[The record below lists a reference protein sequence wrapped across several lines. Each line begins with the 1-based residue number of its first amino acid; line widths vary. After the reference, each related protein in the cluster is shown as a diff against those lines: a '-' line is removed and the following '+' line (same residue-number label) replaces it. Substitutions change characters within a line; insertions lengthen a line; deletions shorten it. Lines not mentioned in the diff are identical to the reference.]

1 MVPGKALHLVEVKDH
16 ESLRPYQ
23 NDGVRQLVSIL
34 LGRGGAILGDDM
46 GLGKTRQA
54 IRVADVLRGSGSA
67 SLVVAPAL
75 ARETW
80 LAEVGRW
87 GVKSEAVGL
96 ALPTGSKRARLEWEK
111 LAKRECQFII
121 TSYELLDKVMD
132 VVFEKHMPGFLIVD
146 EAHMLKG
153 RDSKGRMSKR
163 AGLVYDV
170 GQLVPYKLLL
180 TGTPLADRPRDLYNL
195 LLTTTRS
202 GRKVWGTPWQFDAR
216 FCGGKKGEHGW
227 ENHGIGPEDIK
238 PLLAKLMVRREKRD
252 VAEQLPP
259 LTRQV
264 VWLDGDSSGADG
276 LRSALL
282 SRASA
287 ATQTAL
293 CATLE
298 AKIPVACELAAEARR
313 FLLVTW
319 MKEHAHK
326 ISKIL
331 NSEST
336 PCFVITG
343 EMSHEQ
349 REKVAKEAA
358 SRGVGIVA
366 TLDSVWQSMDSLK
379 HVASIGI
386 MHALHYQWLKMAQGE
401 ARLHRMGQSDPVH
414 WYYLAC
420 RDTIDELIVR
430 QIVEKMDQ
438 FRAVLDSSSNTTSL
452 RDDLAG
458 GGEEDLR
465 ALYDAMD

>member
-1 MVPGKALHLVEVKDH
+1 
-16 ESLRPYQ
+16 
-23 NDGVRQLVSIL
+23 
-34 LGRGGAILGDDM
+34 M

-54 IRVADVLRGSGSA
+54 IRVADVLCAPTSPR
-67 SLVVAPAL
+67 LVVAPAL

-80 LAEVGRW
+80 LAELGRW
-87 GVKSEAVGL
+87 GVLDGATGV
-96 ALPTGSKRARLEWEK
+96 ALPTGSKRARLQWEK
-111 LAKRECQFII
+111 LARREVSWVV

-132 VVFEKHMPGFLIVD
+132 VVFEKRLPGFMIVD

-153 RDSKGRMSKR
+153 RDTRGRMSKR
-163 AGLVYDV
+163 AQLVYDIA
-170 GQLVPYKLLL
+170 QLVPYKLLL

-195 LLTTTRS
+195 LLTITRG
-202 GRKVWGTPWQFDAR
+202 GRKSWGSPWEFDAR
-216 FCGGKKGEHGW
+216 FCAGKKGEHGW
-227 ENHGIGPEDIK
+227 ENNGIGPETIK
-238 PLLAKLMVRREKRD
+238 PLLSKLLVRREKRD
-252 VAEQLPP
+252 VAEQLPS

-264 VWLDGDSSGADG
+264 VWLDGASSGADG
-276 LRSALL
+276 LRSAML

-293 CATLE
+293 IATLE
-298 AKIPVACELAAEARR
+298 AKMPAACELAAEARQ

-319 MKEHAHK
+319 MKEHAHRLHNL
-326 ISKIL
+326 L
-331 NSEST
+331 NTTWAT
-336 PCFVITG
+336 PCHVITG

-349 REKVAKEAA
+349 REKIAKAAA
-358 SRGVGIVA
+358 SQSIGIVA

-379 HVASIGI
+379 HVASVGI

-401 ARLHRMGQSDPVH
+401 ARLHRIGQTNPVH

-430 QIVEKMDQ
+430 GIVEKMDQ
-438 FRAVLDSSSNTTSL
+438 FRAVLDSSSNTTSM

-465 ALYDAMD
+465 AIYDAM